1 MQQVAAQEAPR
12 PPVAHLLVGMWLAWS
27 TTLIAIKVGLR
38 SADPLSFSL
47 LRVALTTVA
56 LGAVLLVVRHPQ
68 AGPSIPPLRRHG
80 LLALLGLT
88 GVGGFMLLQTLGL
101 RDAPVGAA
109 SVVLFSAPL
118 VVAVASRVLLGE
130 VLTRRKALG
139 LIIGWGGVAVVVGVE
154 VGAIGT
160 SPLALM
166 ILFGATLSWAANTL
180 LYKAID
186 GLPSVMHVL
195 FWSHVYSVL
204 LLGLIVAFSG
214 WRFAFDATS
223 SIAVV
228 WAALA
233 GGIGGMGLMFRVL
246 QRRPA
251 GETSSYTFAVPVLA
265 AALGI
270 ALLGEPFHVG
280 LAIGPVAVGASVW
293 LIGRDRAAGTR
304 PIIAAA
310 AP

>member
-1 MQQVAAQEAPR
+1 MQQVAAQESSR

-47 LRVALTTVA
+47 LRVALTTVV
-56 LGAVLLVVRHPQ
+56 LGVFILVVRHPP
-68 AGPSIPPLRRHG
+68 GDMSTPTVRRHG
-80 LLALLGLT
+80 LLAALGLT
-88 GVGGFMLLQTLGL
+88 GVGGFMLLQTIGL
-101 RDAPVGAA
+101 RDAPVGVA

-118 VVAVASRVLLGE
+118 AVAIGSRVLLGE
-130 VLTRRKALG
+130 VLTRRKVFG
-139 LIIGWGGVAVVVGVE
+139 LMIGWIGVAVVVGVE
-154 VGAIGT
+154 VSAIGT
-160 SPLALM
+160 SPLALL

-180 LYKAID
+180 LYKAVD
-186 GLPSVMHVL
+186 GLPSVVHVL

-204 LLGLIVAFSG
+204 LLGLIVGFSG

-223 SIAVV
+223 SFAVV

-233 GGIGGMGLMFRVL
+233 GGIGGMGLMFWVL

-265 AALGI
+265 ASFGI
-270 ALLGEPFHVG
+270 ALLGEPLHVG
-280 LAIGPVAVGASVW
+280 LVVGPVAVGVSVW
-293 LIGRDRAAGTR
+293 LIGRDREVGGR
-304 PIIAAA
+304 PVVAVT
-310 AP
+310 P